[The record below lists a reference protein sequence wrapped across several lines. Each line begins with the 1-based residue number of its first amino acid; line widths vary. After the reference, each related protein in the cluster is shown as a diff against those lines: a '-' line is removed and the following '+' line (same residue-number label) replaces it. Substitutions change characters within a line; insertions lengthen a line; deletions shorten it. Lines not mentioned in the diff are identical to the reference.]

1 MNPVPLNP
9 TGINTRFINDANL
22 PALYVYRDFRSGRK
36 EQYTS
41 DVNRRTSTIKV
52 EWIAPYTGDQIDIIT
67 RASFHNAIASAV
79 ERAIRFGRH
88 RSWLVGDD
96 GSSPKSIATTT
107 TQTSAWAID
116 GVLLNGPD
124 ASTTIFPARSILITT
139 TPQNV
144 ATFSTT
150 PIRVFGVNANHRPWA
165 DTITLGNV
173 LGGEGAYSVWRFER
187 ATRIEFPGMPVAG
200 ASIHVGYHASPD
212 QREGSLVARHAGFSR
227 MQIIQPGDLRP
238 VPTGQ
243 TGAGKDDSAMGVAIG
258 LEISIQVEEDLNIDP
273 LQHAALFDSLNS
285 VESRIVRNGETWS
298 IDYFKLPET
307 IQI

>member
-9 TGINTRFINDANL
+9 TGVNTRFINDANL

-36 EQYTS
+36 EQYAS
-41 DVNRRTSTIKV
+41 DVNRRTSTIKI
-52 EWIAPYTGDQIDIIT
+52 EWIPPYTGDQIDAIV
-67 RASFHNAIASAV
+67 RASFHNAVASAI

-88 RSWLVGDD
+88 RSWLVGGDD
-96 GSSPKSIATTT
+96 SNPTAIATTT
-107 TQTSAWAID
+107 TQTTAWAID
-116 GVLLNGPD
+116 GALLNGLD
-124 ASTTIFPARSILITT
+124 AATTIFPARPILIST
-139 TPQNV
+139 TPHTLP
-144 ATFSTT
+144 TFSLA
-150 PIRVFGVNANHRPWA
+150 PIRVFGINANHRAWS
-165 DTITLGNV
+165 DTITLQNA

-200 ASIHVGYHASPD
+200 AAIHVGYHVSPD

-227 MQIIQPGDLRP
+227 MQIVQPGDLRP

-243 TGAGKDDSAMGVAIG
+243 TGEGPTMGTAIG
-258 LEISIQVEEDLNIDP
+258 LEVSIQVEEDIIIDP
-273 LQHAALFDSLNS
+273 LQHSALFDSLNS

-307 IQI
+307 IEI